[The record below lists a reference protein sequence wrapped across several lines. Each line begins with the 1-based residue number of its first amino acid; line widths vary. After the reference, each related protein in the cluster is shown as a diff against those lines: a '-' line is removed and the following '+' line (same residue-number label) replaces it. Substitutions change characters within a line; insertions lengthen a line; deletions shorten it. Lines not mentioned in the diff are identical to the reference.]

1 MSNNDINDK
10 SKIKSLLKLYGSEKF
25 KINPNIFEKLPG
37 NLNQQI
43 TESINLIY
51 SKKNK
56 VDNNGYYIFSFV
68 VITIFIF
75 IYLRGFIYNFF
86 EHAKNNWDVYKCD
99 PRIIPY
105 SGYVKKSDDKTEF
118 ESTGDNFNECIE
130 PISEYISSL
139 KFDPFQ
145 SLVNDLNNISDMLN
159 TSLNNIQ
166 ESLNNLKDEVNTTL
180 NLYSENDNNKNQT
193 VHKTATG
200 NLDIYKKLEAFMQSL
215 SELYNGTNLTIQS
228 LLTYVYV
235 FFEGALVM
243 LSLIIIPLTIMGS
256 LIVSIAL
263 GLVTTGGVIA
273 AIPFGQPFAVG
284 ILSYA
289 SITLPIG
296 LAILVTAFAFFVIFL
311 VVVIFMILYKGF
323 LKDVFGIDVD
333 KKKTKTP
340 PSPL

>member
-1 MSNNDINDK
+1 MSNNINDK
-10 SKIKSLLKLYGSEKF
+10 TRIKSLFKLYGSEKF
-25 KINPNIFEKLPG
+25 KINPNIFEKLSG
-37 NLNQQI
+37 DLNEQI
-43 TESINLIY
+43 TQSINLIY

-56 VDNNGYYIFSFV
+56 VDNNGYYIFSF
-68 VITIFIF
+68 TIISVFVF

-86 EHAKNNWDVYKCD
+86 EHAKNNWDIYKCD
-99 PRIIPY
+99 PRVIPY
-105 SGYVKKSDDKTEF
+105 SGYVKKYDDRTEF

-130 PISEYISSL
+130 PISKYMASL
-139 KFDPFQ
+139 KFDPFK
-145 SLVNDLNNISDMLN
+145 SLVNDLNDISGMLN

-166 ESLNNLKDEVNTTL
+166 ESLNNLKDQVNITL
-180 NLYSENDNNKNQT
+180 NLYSENENNKNKSTQ
-193 VHKTATG
+193 KSATG
-200 NLDIYKKLEAFMQSL
+200 NLDIYKKLEAFMHSL
-215 SELYNGTNLTIQS
+215 AELYDGTNLTIQS

-263 GLVTTGGVIA
+263 GLITTGGVIA
-273 AIPFGQPFAVG
+273 AIPFGQPFAVA

-296 LAILVTAFAFFVIFL
+296 LAILVTSFAFFVIFL
-311 VVVIFMILYKGF
+311 VVVIFMIMYKGF
-323 LKDVFGIDVD
+323 LKDVFGINVD